1 MKNKNTNQ
9 KKINLIT
16 LLKRFRLYLV
26 TILVSVIAAFSL
38 IAIRN
43 SISAFYKKSIKNMK
57 DLQWEMVHSHI
68 TLINNGV
75 KIMLEEKTEA
85 IEKEMRQELNL
96 KHLKYCLEKGL
107 YYPDLNL
114 ILRKYLQKDIFSKA
128 NMNSNNNGI
137 FVICNGY
144 VIANYSHDKLISP
157 LPIYDKTMHLYKI
170 EDQINQNFVNK
181 AGSLNTLNKIENQQT
196 EGFLLWQARDNDD
209 DISLV
214 ENISEEYLRKVFEE
228 HGISGLESF
237 GILNVSYITEYGNI
251 FNEFDENSNT
261 SNKIIIISR
270 YSITDYFKSKNLYL
284 FNYLDTQDIKKEYDL
299 IIFNLNMF
307 QIILYF
313 TILYY
318 LTILIININVYV
330 EEYNNSLDNDIDT
343 SNK

>member
-1 MKNKNTNQ
+1 MKNKNTTQ
-9 KKINLIT
+9 KKINLIS

-43 SISAFYKKSIKNMK
+43 SISTFYKKSIQNMK

-68 TLINNGV
+68 TLINNGL
-75 KIMLEEKTEA
+75 KLILEEKTEA
-85 IEKEMRQELNL
+85 IEKEMRQELDL
-96 KHLKYCLEKGL
+96 RHLKYCLEKGI
-107 YYPDLNL
+107 YYPDLNM

-144 VIANYSHDKLISP
+144 VIANYSHDNLISP

-181 AGSLNTLNKIENQQT
+181 IGSLNTLNKIISQQT
-196 EGFLLWQARDNDD
+196 DGLLLWQTRNNDD
-209 DISLV
+209 DVPLV
-214 ENISEEYLRKVFEE
+214 ENISEAYLREVFEK
-228 HGISGLESF
+228 HGISGLEGF
-237 GILNVSYITEYGNI
+237 GILSVAYITKYGSI
-251 FNEFDENSNT
+251 FNEFDENFDT

-284 FNYLDTQDIKKEYDL
+284 FNYLDTKDIQKEYDI
-299 IIFNLNMF
+299 IIFNLNIF

-313 TILYY
+313 TIIYY
-318 LTILIININVYV
+318 LIVLIANINVYV
-330 EEYNNSLDNDIDT
+330 EEYNNSLDDDIDT

>member
-75 KIMLEEKTEA
+75 KIILEEKTEA
-85 IEKEMRQELNL
+85 IEKEMKQELNL
-96 KHLKYCLEKGL
+96 GHLKYCLEKGL
-107 YYPDLNL
+107 YYPNLNL

-181 AGSLNTLNKIENQQT
+181 VGSLNTLNKIENQET
-196 EGFLLWQARDNDD
+196 EGFLLWQARDDD
-209 DISLV
+209 DGIPLV
-214 ENISEEYLRKVFEE
+214 ENISEAYLRKVFEE

-251 FNEFDENSNT
+251 FNEFDENSNI
-261 SNKIIIISR
+261 SNKIIIVSR

-284 FNYLDTQDIKKEYDL
+284 FNYLDTHDIKKEYDL